1 MSKNIIRLTETAI
14 MIALGTILSIVKL
27 VDLPYGGS
35 ITIAHMLPVILIA
48 YRYGSRWGFCS
59 GFVYGLLQLLLGM
72 KNLSYATSF
81 LAAVAII
88 VLDYLAAYS
97 VVGIIGIFQKNK
109 SQPITITF
117 GTLLVFL
124 LRYTCH
130 VISGCTVWAGLSV
143 PTSEAFVFSVIYNAT
158 YMIPEAIVT
167 TVAALYLSNF
177 LDFRSEHLT
186 HLQKTKRIPLSA
198 VLLGLVATISSIASV
213 CILFSSLQDAETGGF
228 TFHNLSSLPW
238 TWLVLFVAIAFVCA
252 TISTYLLRKKKPNM

>member
-14 MIALGTILSIVKL
+14 MIALGTILSVIKL

-81 LAAVAII
+81 WAAVAII
-88 VLDYLAAYS
+88 VFDYLAAYS
-97 VVGIIGIFQKNK
+97 VVGIIGVFHKK
-109 SQPITITF
+109 RSQPFSITF
-117 GTLLVFL
+117 GALFIFF
-124 LRYTCH
+124 LRYVCH
-130 VISGCTVWAGLSV
+130 VISGCTVWAGLSI
-143 PTSEAFVFSVIYNAT
+143 PTAEAFIYSVVYNAT

-198 VLLGLVATISSIASV
+198 VIFGLVATISSIASV
-213 CILFSSLQDAETGGF
+213 CILFGSLQDAESGVF
-228 TFHNLSSLPW
+228 TLNNLSSLPW
-238 TWLVLFVAIAFVCA
+238 LWLISFVIIALVCA
-252 TISTYLLRKKKPNM
+252 IISTCLLKRKQNS